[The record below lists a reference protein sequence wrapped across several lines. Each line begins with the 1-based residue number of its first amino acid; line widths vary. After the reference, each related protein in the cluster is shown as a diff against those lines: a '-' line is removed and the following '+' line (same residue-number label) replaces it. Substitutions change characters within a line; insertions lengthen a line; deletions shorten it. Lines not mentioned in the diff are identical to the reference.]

1 MWILKDASGCDS
13 RDRLSIVAYAAAVF
27 YVLVCAYARAVSF
40 PLPSLCPWRAIGAHC
55 PGCGMTRAFS
65 CLITGDYLLAL
76 HYNPLILV
84 VAPYVFYNAVDILA
98 AVVLGRSIVIE
109 LPRWF
114 TSSYQ
119 AIFVAGCF
127 GLGAIRIL
135 SWLVP
140 SCNPLQIGLP
150 GA

>member
-1 MWILKDASGCDS
+1 
-13 RDRLSIVAYAAAVF
+13 
-27 YVLVCAYARAVSF
+27 
-40 PLPSLCPWRAIGAHC
+40 
-55 PGCGMTRAFS
+55 MTRAFS
-65 CLITGDYLLAL
+65 CLITGDYLLAM

-84 VAPYVFYNAVDILA
+84 VAPYVLYNAIDILA
-98 AVVLGRSIVIE
+98 TVVLGRSLLIDW
-109 LPRWF
+109 PKWF

-127 GLGAIRIL
+127 GLGAIRIV

-140 SCNPLQIGLP
+140 SCNPLQLGLP